1 MGETVIGKSLIID
14 GEVKGTEPLIVQ
26 GTIKGKITLDNKIFV
41 AEGGRIE
48 AHVLAGVVE
57 VSGAVNGNVEAAER
71 LEIKTGGR
79 MHGDI
84 RSPRILI
91 SDGALYKGNIDMES
105 VEVKLDD

>member
-1 MGETVIGKSLIID
+1 MAETVIGKSLIID
-14 GEVKGTEPLIVQ
+14 GEVKGTEPLVVQ
-26 GTIKGKITLDNKIFV
+26 GTIKGTIKLDNKVCV
-41 AEGGRIE
+41 AEGGRVE

-57 VSGAVNGNVEAAER
+57 VAGAMNGNVEAGER

-91 SDGALYKGNIDMES
+91 SDGALYKGNIDMDAG
-105 VEVKLDD
+105 EVTLG